1 MNPGLTKNY
10 NAGGAIAKRRLVKF
24 GADDKTVVQAAAA
37 TDLILGASTDVDTVT
52 GEPTDVIFG
61 GIALVQAGGAIT
73 RGQEVTSDANGKAV
87 AASPA
92 VGVNNRIAGIALQSA
107 VLDDLFDVLLAPGV
121 KQG

>member
-10 NAGGAIAKRRLVKF
+10 NAGGAISKRRFVKF
-24 GADDKTVVQAAAA
+24 GTDDRAVVQAAAA
-37 TDLILGASTDVDTVT
+37 TDSIIGVSTDVDTVI
-52 GEPTDVIFG
+52 GEPTDVIHG

-87 AASPA
+87 AATPA
-92 VGVNNRIAGIALQSA
+92 AGVNNRIAGIALQSA
-107 VLDDLFDVLLAPGV
+107 VLDDLFTVLLAPGV

>member
-1 MNPGLTKNY
+1 MNPNTLNY

-37 TDLILGASTDVDTVT
+37 ADLTIGASTDVDTAI
-52 GEPTDVIFG
+52 GEPTDVIHDG
-61 GIALVQAGGAIT
+61 LALVQAGGAIT

-87 AASPA
+87 AAAPA
-92 VGVNNRIAGIALQSA
+92 AGVNNRIAGIALQSA
-107 VLDDLFDVLLAPGV
+107 VLDDLIWVSLSLGV